1 MIAHTRSGMGVDDNG
16 GICGEYEVKNVT
28 RSDTCGVVY
37 HDLQPK
43 VVSCF

>member
-16 GICGEYEVKNVT
+16 GIRGEYEVKNVT
-28 RSDTCGVVY
+28 RRDTCGVVY

-43 VVSCF
+43 VISYF